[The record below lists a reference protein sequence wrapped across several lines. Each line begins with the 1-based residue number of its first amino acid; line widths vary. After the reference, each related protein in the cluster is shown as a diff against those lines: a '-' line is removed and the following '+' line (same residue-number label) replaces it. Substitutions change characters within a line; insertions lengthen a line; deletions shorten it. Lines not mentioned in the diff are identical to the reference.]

1 MALHRRLFTQVF
13 DSSTVRAIR
22 GYDPMAILSRRTA
35 EAAAVRRYEYRPDF
49 IEKMLPL
56 LDLWSRY
63 FSAEVRGLENIPE
76 TGPAL
81 VVGNHSGG
89 VLTPDTSVLL
99 NAWYR
104 HVGVQRPLV
113 GLGMDAAFSV
123 PSFRDIMT
131 GLGLV
136 PASRKNAEAALDEGK
151 DVLVYPG
158 GAWEVFR
165 PWEDRNLIDFHERTG
180 FLRLAIDRGVPIVP
194 VVGHGGHE
202 TLYVVS
208 RGDKLAR
215 AFQMTKLRVDV
226 YPILFSFPWG
236 ITTAALPP
244 LPMPARVTVTVLPPM
259 RWPELEGT
267 ALTDEDLAR
276 CYDEVT
282 TRMQAALDA
291 MAEETPRPL
300 ATGVESLLS
309 EIRQRSASALADLR
323 GVRA

>member
-1 MALHRRLFTQVF
+1 MALHRRLFLRVF
-13 DSSTVRAIR
+13 ESPTVRAIR
-22 GYDPMAILSRRTA
+22 GYDPMAIMSRRTA
-35 EAAAVRRYEYRPDF
+35 EAAASRRYEYRPDF

-56 LDLWSRY
+56 LSLWSQY
-63 FSAEVRGLENIPE
+63 FSADVRGLENIPT
-76 TGPAL
+76 TGPTL

-104 HVGVQRPLV
+104 HVGVERPLV

-123 PSFRDIMT
+123 PGFRDVMT

-136 PASRKNAEAALDEGK
+136 PASRANAEAALDEGK

-165 PWEDRNLIDFHERTG
+165 PWNDRNVVDFHERTG
-180 FLRLAIDRGVPIVP
+180 FLRLAIDRGIPIVP

-226 YPILFSFPWG
+226 YPILLSFPWG
-236 ITTAALPP
+236 LTTPALPP
-244 LPMPARVTVTVLPPM
+244 FPLPARVTVTILPPM
-259 RWPELEGT
+259 RWPELEGKP
-267 ALTDEDLAR
+267 LSDDDLIR
-276 CYDEVT
+276 CYIEVT
-282 TRMQAALDA
+282 ERMQATLDA
-291 MAEETPRPL
+291 MAIETPRPL
-300 ATGVESLLS
+300 VTGVESLVS
-309 EIRQRSASALADLR
+309 EIRQRTAALIGDFM
-323 GVRA
+323 GGKP